1 MALKAE
7 DIIADPVLLLS
18 FLVPLAILYLGNFLL
33 STVVG
38 KVMFDRGDCHRPR
51 LQHCHAQSLHCFS
64 HGPDGIWRR

>member
-38 KVMFDRGDCHRPR
+38 KVMFDRGDAIALVYSTVMRN
-51 LQHCHAQSLHCFS
+51 LSIALAMALTVF
-64 HGPDGIWRR
+64 WRR